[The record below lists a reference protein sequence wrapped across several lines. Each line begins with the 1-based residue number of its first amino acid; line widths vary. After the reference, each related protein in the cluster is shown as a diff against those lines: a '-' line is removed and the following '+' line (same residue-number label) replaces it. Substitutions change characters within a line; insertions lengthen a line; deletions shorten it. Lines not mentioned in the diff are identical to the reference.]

1 VKYAKMMETTPEYI
15 IYDEYM
21 MQEQKQHKWTS
32 FKIDAI
38 QTRLRQVKFDLEP
51 KVNDVQMS

>member
-1 VKYAKMMETTPEYI
+1 MMETTPEYI